1 MGIDHDASL
10 SDAGETPAEA
20 IAGSSSTFASGTGKA
35 GIVNSVLTG
44 GSSGTN
50 AAPTV
55 GELDTAY
62 TLFADTATVDVN
74 LVMAGSTEIG
84 ADWCRRCNTRN

>member
-1 MGIDHDASL
+1 MHHFLMPVLI
-10 SDAGETPAEA
+10 AEA
-20 IAGSSSTFASGTGKA
+20 IIAGSSSTFASGTGKT

-74 LVMAGSTEIG
+74 LVIG
-84 ADWCRRCNTRN
+84 LVQLKSVRMV